1 MGAEAEGGIL
11 MDQSKIGAFIQERRK
26 QQGLTQQQLADRL
39 GVTNKAVSKWETGRS
54 MPDVGLFE
62 PLCRELAIGLPEL
75 LAGRAIE
82 QGSRQAVTEQL
93 LTESISIRKLVGLQ
107 VFLLVNS
114 VIGVLLALSPLLFR
128 PAQPLAAL
136 LVGLG
141 LLECAMVIVFDAIL
155 PGKEERRQ
163 SFLPGAVHSFCLFLT
178 LVVLQY
184 PAARREEI
192 PLARSLAICG
202 LGWLLSLGLL
212 ASIRRLRRRKG
223 L

>member
-1 MGAEAEGGIL
+1 
-11 MDQSKIGAFIQERRK
+11 MDQSKIGAFIQERRR

-54 MPDVGLFE
+54 MPDVGLFG
-62 PLCRELAIGLPEL
+62 PLCRELAIDLPEL
-75 LAGRAIE
+75 LAGQTIE
-82 QGSRQAVTEQL
+82 EGSRQAVTEQL

-141 LLECAMVIVFDAIL
+141 LLECAMVIIFDTIL
-155 PGKEERRQ
+155 PGKEERQR

-178 LVVLQY
+178 IAVLQY
-184 PAARREEI
+184 PAALRDGVPI
-192 PLARSLAICG
+192 ARSLSICG

-212 ASIRRLRRRKG
+212 ALIRHLRRRRD